1 MEKEK
6 FKIILGVFLYFVMLI
21 LGATIIIDLVNL
33 IVKDSIS
40 TIFIFIIDLILIY
53 LMVIFFS
60 KTKVGKSLEKSIF
73 RKKK

>member
-6 FKIILGVFLYFVMLI
+6 FKIILGVFLSFVMLI